1 MTDDINENG
10 GGVQTD
16 PAAGTGAFFTKDEV
30 LDFVTA
36 NPPLGDIPTAD
47 EPLDPNAPKMV
58 RGGEDRYMSRPE
70 AIYILGKL
78 ATSRR
83 INVDGVIA
91 LQMGARA
98 LMKRHFDRQ
107 RNWAKRRAEAQASK
121 DGGEK

>member
-10 GGVQTD
+10 GGVPAD
-16 PAAGTGAFFTKDEV
+16 PASGTGAFFTKDEI

-36 NPPLGDIPTAD
+36 NPPMGDIPPAD
-47 EPLDPNAPKMV
+47 EPLDPNAPKLV
-58 RGGEDRYMSRPE
+58 RGEDRYMSRPE

-83 INVDGVIA
+83 INVDGVTA

-98 LMKRHFDRQ
+98 LMKRHADRE
-107 RNWAKRRAEAQASK
+107 RNWAKRREASQASK
-121 DGGEK
+121 EGDAK

>member
-1 MTDDINENG
+1 MTSMKTG
-10 GGVQTD
+10 GGVKTD
-16 PAAGTGAFFTKDEV
+16 PAAGTGAFFTKNEI

-36 NPPLGDIPTAD
+36 NPQLGDIPPAD
-47 EPLDPNAPKMV
+47 EPIDPNAPKLA
-58 RGGEDRYMSRPE
+58 RAEYRYMSRPE

-107 RNWAKRRAEAQASK
+107 RNWAKRREAAQASREGDAK
-121 DGGEK
+121 